1 MSQDTLQ
8 SRSLERDAA
17 CLPPLL
23 NVGNPVGQHSLVRVR
38 VEIIWVS
45 GVVALLL
52 QASKEVRDRLSTLY
66 VRTDEAYKI
75 CIPRLNRGE
84 GYVLCPAW
92 VSPHRLFKLKL
103 WLSNQPLSYED
114 NPTMKFVGTS
124 NCLATEVRPGNCW
137 KKRLRLLLVSLH
149 GGSLGPG
156 AFTGAGGGSGG
167 GVGSGGVGSGGV
179 GSGGSGV
186 GSGGGGSPTPVP
198 VVPHEVPQSYT
209 GVPSAPVETLQAP
222 PPPPPPFWQ
231 SPSP

>member
-1 MSQDTLQ
+1 ML
-8 SRSLERDAA
+8 
-17 CLPPLL
+17 
-23 NVGNPVGQHSLVRVR
+23 
-38 VEIIWVS
+38 
-45 GVVALLL
+45 
-52 QASKEVRDRLSTLY
+52 
-66 VRTDEAYKI
+66 
-75 CIPRLNRGE
+75 
-84 GYVLCPAW
+84 LCPAW

-114 NPTMKFVGTS
+114 NPTMKFVDTF

-137 KKRLRLLLVSLH
+137 KKRLRLLLGSLH

-156 AFTGAGGGSGG
+156 AFTGAGGGRGGGVGSG

-198 VVPHEVPQSYT
+198 VVPHEVPPSYT
-209 GVPSAPVETLQAP
+209 GVPSAPVQTLHAP